1 MRIALFIALIFS
13 AAALALTVYREFE
26 DPIVISKSAKPA
38 VKAETPS
45 DDGLRDELLKLKL
58 RLAALEKV
66 VQRKTQELEP
76 IPQIQEEVAELS
88 TFQNDLAEYALNID
102 PLDVIGT
109 QEREI
114 ENAYSILLDETR
126 SAGERAKQ
134 AALLKKYGMFDE
146 EAVASMSN
154 LFFNAESA
162 GEKGAALSAL
172 KGHVTPEIR
181 SGVLDSLSTEIAD
194 GYQNARFRYQ
204 GIEALKPLLPDP
216 EIEAMLTVIAQN
228 DPLVKV
234 ANVAGKSV
242 GLPARQEEEKPK
254 KQDG

>member
-13 AAALALTVYREFE
+13 AAALALTVYREYE
-26 DPIVISKSAKPA
+26 DPIVISKSPKPA
-38 VKAETPS
+38 AITETTQ

-58 RLAALEKV
+58 RLAALEKAV
-66 VQRKTQELEP
+66 ERKTQEIEP
-76 IPQIQEEVAELS
+76 IPQIQEEVAELN

-114 ENAYSILLDETR
+114 EDAYNILLDETR

-134 AALLKKYGMFDE
+134 AALLKRYGMFDE

-162 GEKGAALSAL
+162 GSSRRE
-172 KGHVTPEIR
+172 TP
-181 SGVLDSLSTEIAD
+181 
-194 GYQNARFRYQ
+194 
-204 GIEALKPLLPDP
+204 
-216 EIEAMLTVIAQN
+216 
-228 DPLVKV
+228 
-234 ANVAGKSV
+234 SV
-242 GLPARQEEEKPK
+242 
-254 KQDG
+254 